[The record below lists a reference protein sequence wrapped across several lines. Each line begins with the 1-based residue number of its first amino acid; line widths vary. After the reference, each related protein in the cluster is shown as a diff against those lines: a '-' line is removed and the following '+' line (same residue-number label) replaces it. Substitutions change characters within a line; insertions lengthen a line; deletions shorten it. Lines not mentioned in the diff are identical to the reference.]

1 MDPDFAPYAP
11 TRAVVDTI
19 TRFRDRGLPAPL
31 TPQTLQTIGIAE
43 TMAPR
48 TLQAL
53 RFLGLLD
60 DDDNPTELFQ
70 RIKRAS
76 TDEYKGQ
83 LAEVLRSAYL
93 RVFSIVDPATDGD
106 IAVADA
112 FRAFE
117 PSKQRAK
124 MISLFRGL
132 CAEAGIIE
140 QARQRSITRRPRAN
154 STQPRPKKQ
163 DTEGTQQAPPTAN
176 SGTNG
181 GNVVL
186 TPEAMRSMYFQLL
199 LKKAE
204 EDGSQDGDLFSRIE
218 RLVGLEPDKEEDRGR
233 TTAGSTP
240 ATPAGFASQEE
251 G

>member
-1 MDPDFAPYAP
+1 MDSDFAPYAP

-31 TPQTLQTIGIAE
+31 NAQALQTVGIAG

-83 LAEVLRSAYL
+83 LAEVIRGAYI
-93 RVFSIVDPATDGD
+93 RVFSIVDPAADGD

-124 MISLFRGL
+124 MVSLFRGL

-140 QARQRSITRRPRAN
+140 QARQRSINRRPRAN
-154 STQPRPKKQ
+154 STHQGRRSRTRK
-163 DTEGTQQAPPTAN
+163 ARHN
-176 SGTNG
+176 SH
-181 GNVVL
+181 
-186 TPEAMRSMYFQLL
+186 R
-199 LKKAE
+199 
-204 EDGSQDGDLFSRIE
+204 
-218 RLVGLEPDKEEDRGR
+218 R
-233 TTAGSTP
+233 TTAEQRHKRRQRRSDARCDAQYVLP
-240 ATPAGFASQEE
+240 VAAQE

>member
-11 TRAVVDTI
+11 TRAAVETI

-31 TPQTLQTIGIAE
+31 TPQVLETIGVAQ

-83 LAEVLRSAYL
+83 LAEVIRSAYI
-93 RVFSIVDPATDGD
+93 RVFSIVDPAADGD
-106 IAVADA
+106 IAIADA

-117 PSKQRAK
+117 PSKQRVK

-132 CAEAGIIE
+132 CTEAGIIE
-140 QARQRSITRRPRAN
+140 QTRQRSTTRRPRAN

-163 DTEGTQQAPPTAN
+163 DAEGTQPSPPAAG
-176 SGTNG
+176 SGTTN

-186 TPEAMRSMYFQLL
+186 TQEAMRSMYFQLL

-204 EDGSQDGDLFSRIE
+204 AGEADDKLLGRIE
-218 RLVGLEPDKEEDRGR
+218 RLVGVTEGEPGKDED
-233 TTAGSTP
+233 
-240 ATPAGFASQEE
+240 
-251 G
+251 

>member
-1 MDPDFAPYAP
+1 MDAKFAPYAP
-11 TRAVVDTI
+11 TRAVVETI

-31 TPQTLQTIGIAE
+31 TPQALETIGVAE

-53 RFLGLLD
+53 RFLGLLE

-76 TDEYKGQ
+76 TDEYRGQ
-83 LAEVLRSAYL
+83 LAEVIRSAYI
-93 RVFSIVDPATDGD
+93 RVFSIVDPAADGD

-117 PSKQRAK
+117 PSKQRVK
-124 MISLFRGL
+124 MVSLFRGL
-132 CAEAGIIE
+132 CVEAGIIE
-140 QARQRSITRRPRAN
+140 QARQRSTTRRPRAN

-163 DTEGTQQAPPTAN
+163 DAEGAQPSPPAAAPSP
-176 SGTNG
+176 NG
-181 GNVVL
+181 GSAVL
-186 TPEAMRSMYFQLL
+186 TQEAMRSKYFELL
-199 LKKAE
+199 LRKADE
-204 EDGSQDGDLFSRIE
+204 GGGQDSDLFARIE
-218 RLVGLEPDKEEDRGR
+218 RLVGLEPGKEENRGW

-240 ATPAGFASQEE
+240 ATPASPASQGE

>member
-1 MDPDFAPYAP
+1 
-11 TRAVVDTI
+11 VDTI

-31 TPQTLQTIGIAE
+31 TAQTLQTIGVAE

-60 DDDNPTELFQ
+60 DDDNPTELFH

-83 LAEVLRSAYL
+83 LAEVIRSAYI
-93 RVFSIVDPATDGD
+93 RVFSIVDPAADGD

-117 PSKQRAK
+117 PSKQRGK
-124 MISLFRGL
+124 MVSLFRGL
-132 CAEAGIIE
+132 CAEADIIE
-140 QARQRSITRRPRAN
+140 QTRQRSTTRRPRTN

-163 DTEGTQQAPPTAN
+163 DAEGTQQQPPLTADD
-176 SGTNG
+176 SADG

-186 TPEAMRSMYFQLL
+186 TRDAMRSMYFQLL

-204 EDGSQDGDLFSRIE
+204 EGGSQDGDLFGRIE

-240 ATPAGFASQEE
+240 ATPASPASQEE